1 MEPTSPSAA
10 LPPAASRSG
19 RRPVAA
25 LVLGIVSLVT
35 GFLVLPL
42 LCGVIAITLASLE
55 FQDQSAGRGGPE
67 RRGMAVAGM
76 VCAICAL
83 SVWIP
88 VMVAVAVAEA

>member
-1 MEPTSPSAA
+1 VEPTSPAAA
-10 LPPAASRSG
+10 LAPPASRGG

-55 FQDQSAGRGGPE
+55 FQDQSAGRGDPE

-83 SVWIP
+83 GIWIP
-88 VMVAVAVAEA
+88 IILAVAIAEA

>member
-1 MEPTSPSAA
+1 MERTS
-10 LPPAASRSG
+10 PPAALAPAARRGG
-19 RRPVAA
+19 RRPVAV

-42 LCGVIAITLASLE
+42 LCAVVAITLASLE
-55 FQDQSAGRGGPE
+55 FQDQSAGRGDPA

-83 SVWIP
+83 AIWIP
-88 VMVAVAVAEA
+88 VVVGVAVSEA